1 MDSSR
6 LAQRRAM
13 QRDGS
18 SRSKVVVYMA
28 RGVAGI
34 VKSRYFLALVRYVP
48 AMAAGKT
55 CRSAGW
61 GCWGYGEGD
70 AEVCIEAEVDIA
82 RLWLREWDML
92 EGEGGMS
99 PEKCICGKCVCI

>member
-1 MDSSR
+1 MGSSR

-18 SRSKVVVYMA
+18 SGSKIVVYMT
-28 RGVAGI
+28 RGAAGI
-34 VKSRYFLALVRYVP
+34 VKSRYFLALVRCVP

-61 GCWGYGEGD
+61 GCWGYG
-70 AEVCIEAEVDIA
+70 
-82 RLWLREWDML
+82 
-92 EGEGGMS
+92 GGG
-99 PEKCICGKCVCI
+99 CRGVYRG